1 MLLLLKVGV
10 CTLIHTSPRC
20 CQLNRDM
27 HHGQMATAKIACV
40 DTGDSRYCAM
50 YLTEN
55 DHIYLRPVKGSGLM
69 ITNPE
74 GLAAFVSDPTNK
86 PIVDLLTVPY
96 EVWVT
101 ALPR

>member
-1 MLLLLKVGV
+1 
-10 CTLIHTSPRC
+10 
-20 CQLNRDM
+20 
-27 HHGQMATAKIACV
+27 MAAKIACV
-40 DTGDSRYCAM
+40 DTGDSRYCVMHLA
-50 YLTEN
+50 EN
-55 DHIYLRPVKGSGLM
+55 DQIYVQPVNGSGLM

-86 PIVDLLTVPY
+86 LIVDLLTVPY